1 MRLIKKQLVV
11 LTLNVL
17 VFLVLAST
25 VSNYTTSY
33 FEGDA
38 LAESFETKEFSFV
51 KSDFGLG
58 TSTAN
63 TAFTVTK
70 THASS
75 TFTYTGTTNQT
86 SGTDPAN
93 LWFNLKSSS
102 TAGNRFVQS
111 NSSGSLTNKWRAT
124 KFVFQYSKQTGTV
137 GQTNQVTISTNS
149 GSKDLFSYV
158 STTNSTSLTN
168 LNNNS
173 ASATISFT
181 YEDNIQTFT
190 LIPSYVL
197 YVTSLTVEY
206 TIDYSG
212 C

>member
-1 MRLIKKQLVV
+1 MQTLLKQSIIGGVSFLL
-11 LTLNVL
+11 LTGIAFSVGSSEPS
-17 VFLVLAST
+17 V
-25 VSNYTTSY
+25 
-33 FEGDA
+33 FEGEA

-51 KSDFGLG
+51 KSDFSLG
-58 TSTAN
+58 TSTSN

-70 THASS
+70 NHSTS

-93 LWFNLKSSS
+93 LWFNLKASS
-102 TAGNRFVQS
+102 TAGNRFVQA
-111 NSSGSLTNKWRAT
+111 NSSGSSTNKWRAT

-137 GQTNQVTISTNS
+137 GQTNEVTISTNS
-149 GSKDLFSYV
+149 GTKNLFSYV
-158 STTNSTSLTN
+158 STTNSTSLIN

-173 ASATISFT
+173 ATATISFT

-190 LIPSYVL
+190 IIPSYIL
-197 YVTSLTVEY
+197 YITSLTIEY